1 MIAPHHMLL
10 KYSVSAL
17 ILSIK
22 TQHFRC
28 VLQSH
33 NLRWATTLAKRVITF
48 SLRQTLHDTIDPLS
62 ISAPPSP
69 SPRVGKFGAN
79 VKHRFALMAA
89 PFAKGI
95 STATK
100 RARSQDSLRRSETPP
115 ASKASRP
122 EEPIETVET
131 SDDLGVPA
139 FLRQSKYGKHSRLI
153 GSFGDT
159 TAHDLHMHGSQ
170 TKFFLSRQKSTSSS
184 MS

>member
-1 MIAPHHMLL
+1 MIAPRHMLL

-17 ILSIK
+17 ILSIYS
-22 TQHFRC
+22 QHFRC
-28 VLQSH
+28 VLLSH
-33 NLRWATTLAKRVITF
+33 KHRWATLAKRVI
-48 SLRQTLHDTIDPLS
+48 SCSHRPTLHGTIDPLS
-62 ISAPPSP
+62 LSAPPSP
-69 SPRVGKFGAN
+69 SPRGGKFGAN

-122 EEPIETVET
+122 EEPIEIVET

-159 TAHDLHMHGSQ
+159 TAHDLHMHGG
-170 TKFFLSRQKSTSSS
+170 FPD
-184 MS
+184 